1 MSTLAT
7 KQISPDIDRAQKYIE
22 QTRVGVIGATVGLS
36 EAQWNFKPAPDRWSI
51 AENLEHIVIVQELVS
66 RIVQGE
72 AAATPTG
79 DPAYID
85 NLVLREFP
93 NRLAKFKGPE
103 IAMPTGKV
111 SPQESFERLAKNCAR
126 HSQLAESEAELRKR
140 AYPAPPIKAATN
152 GKYEMLD
159 GFQWLL
165 AAAGHTARH
174 THQYRARLSPQRVD
188 QHSGVV
194 QGDTGGD
201 ATHHEPPAT
210 HLVSG
215 DEAPAV
221 DDLVGVVV
229 DRGTRRE

>member
-1 MSTLAT
+1 LEKEKSMSTLAT

-126 HSQLAESEAELRKR
+126 HSQLAESEVELRKR

-174 THQYRARLSPQRVD
+174 THQILEAKADPNF
-188 QHSGVV
+188 
-194 QGDTGGD
+194 
-201 ATHHEPPAT
+201 PA
-210 HLVSG
+210 
-215 DEAPAV
+215 A
-221 DDLVGVVV
+221 
-229 DRGTRRE
+229 